1 VSKEDVAALL
11 RGEGYPSSILGD
23 DDDVES
29 GRRGEEGEG
38 LAAGQG
44 GRGRGWMVVYSPDK
58 LCPACPSLFN
68 STEHEI
74 APRGSGWLED
84 LRRVRADL
92 PRDQFF
98 FLLGGCVAAR
108 RLLARGGCPAA
119 RGARRAAAAASSLFA
134 QMPRARLTPS
144 LARSPPALTPLST
157 HPARRCSAAD
167 V

>member
-1 VSKEDVAALL
+1 M
-11 RGEGYPSSILGD
+11 
-23 DDDVES
+23 
-29 GRRGEEGEG
+29 
-38 LAAGQG
+38 AAGQG

-68 STEHEI
+68 STAHEI

-144 LARSPPALTPLST
+144 LARSPRLSLRFRRTRRAAALLPMCDVSRVFLDQGPASII
-157 HPARRCSAAD
+157 PAVATASIRLQSALGPGRQEPW
-167 V
+167 